1 MYFSA
6 FALFVITT
14 VIRDVVVVV
23 ANGESIQQKVG
34 LQAEAI
40 RLNRDHSLILIPV
53 VKGHDVRRRSTNDV
67 FDASESDDVRR
78 RSTND
83 IFDASESDKHQKKYQ
98 RLAHSVHV
106 QSDIRYR

>member
-1 MYFSA
+1 VSEKKKMYFSA
-6 FALFVITT
+6 FALFVFN
-14 VIRDVVVVV
+14 VVAVVV
-23 ANGESIQQKVG
+23 ANGESLREKVG
-34 LQAEAI
+34 LQAEAL

-53 VKGHDVRRRSTNDV
+53 VKGH
-67 FDASESDDVRR
+67 DVRR

>member
-6 FALFVITT
+6 FALFVFH
-14 VIRDVVVVV
+14 VVAFIVV

-34 LQAEAI
+34 LQAEAL

-67 FDASESDDVRR
+67 FDASESD
-78 RSTND
+78 
-83 IFDASESDKHQKKYQ
+83 KHQKKYQ